1 MQPHI
6 NPLDCRKDI
15 VTEPLYVVTCITNP
29 MRFWSRYELYHEFEK
44 RITDSGAI
52 LYTIEA
58 AYGERQHAVTCTDNP
73 RHIQLRMKD
82 ELWHKENL
90 LNLAIQRLPA
100 DWKYVAWIDA
110 DIQFAR
116 PDWATETL
124 QQLQRYDVLQ
134 LFREAIDLGPEY
146 QTLKRHFGYVWS
158 YQNGVPRKED
168 KQGQYCYT
176 AKGRGGNYFHPG
188 FAWAARR
195 SALDALGG
203 LLDVSV
209 LGSADNQ
216 MANAFYGMVDKV
228 THRNVSK
235 GYMEQLLLWQDRA
248 TRYIRENIGYL
259 DGTIVHFWHGKKR
272 DRRYIDRWK
281 ILVDEQYDPE
291 FDLKRDT
298 QGLWQ
303 LTDRSVGLRD
313 KIRGYFKGRNEDSV
327 DIE

>member
-1 MQPHI
+1 
-6 NPLDCRKDI
+6 
-15 VTEPLYVVTCITNP
+15 

-44 RITDSGAI
+44 RMQEAGAI

-58 AYGERQHAVTCTDNP
+58 AYGERQHAVTCAGNP

-110 DIQFAR
+110 DIQFTR
-116 PDWATETL
+116 PDWAAETV

-134 LFREAIDLGPEY
+134 LFREAVDLGPEY
-146 QTLKRHFGYVWS
+146 QTHKHHFGFVWS
-158 YQNGVPRKED
+158 YMSGIPRKED
-168 KQGQYCYT
+168 ASGQYCYT
-176 AKGRGGNYFHPG
+176 QKGRKGNFYHPG

-216 MANAFYGMVDKV
+216 MANAFYGMVDRV
-228 THRNVSK
+228 THRNVSP
-235 GYMEQLLLWQDRA
+235 GYMEQLLLWQGRA
-248 TRYIRENIGYL
+248 EKYIRQNVGYL
-259 DGTIVHFWHGKKR
+259 DGTIIHYWHGKKR
-272 DRRYIDRWK
+272 DRRYTDRWK
-281 ILVDEQYDPE
+281 ILVDEAYDPE
-291 FDLKRDT
+291 FDLKKDT

-303 LTDRSVGLRD
+303 LTDRSVKLRD
-313 KIRGYFKGRNEDSV
+313 KIRAYFKARNEDSI
-327 DIE
+327 DPE